1 MTFRKFVILTREK
14 EATDIAFSVVLFRHA
29 ETEEYTFLYHDIPR
43 FRREEE
49 GRPT

>member
-1 MTFRKFVILTREK
+1 MTFGRSDTLTRGK
-14 EATDIAFSVVLFRHA
+14 EATDIAFSVVLFRHT